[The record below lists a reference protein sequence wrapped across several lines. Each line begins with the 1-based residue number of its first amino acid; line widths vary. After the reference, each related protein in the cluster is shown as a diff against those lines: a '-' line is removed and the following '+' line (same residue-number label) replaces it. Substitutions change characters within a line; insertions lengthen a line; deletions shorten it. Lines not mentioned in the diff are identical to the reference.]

1 MSELFGPAATLSFV
15 ELQAKIESL
24 ENGLATYSSQLSRIQ
39 GEMTGSGW
47 YSSSTDKAEV
57 LEQLAE
63 ILDITPTQ
71 TVSITAT
78 ISISVSHEVPLA
90 ELEDF
95 DAEQLL
101 IDQISIDA
109 YGGDTN
115 VDDWSVDMADWEEQ

>member
-1 MSELFGPAATLSFV
+1 MSELFGPADTLNCT
-15 ELQAKIESL
+15 ELQARIQSL
-24 ENGLATYSSQLSRIQ
+24 ENGLANYSAQLTRIQ
-39 GEMTGSGW
+39 GEMTGSSW
-47 YSSSTDKAEV
+47 YSSDTDKAEV
-57 LEQLAE
+57 LNDLAE
-63 ILDITPTQ
+63 ILGITPTQ

-78 ISISVSHEVPLA
+78 LSISVSHEVPLA

-101 IDQISIDA
+101 IDQISVEA

>member
-1 MSELFGPAATLSFV
+1 
-15 ELQAKIESL
+15 
-24 ENGLATYSSQLSRIQ
+24 
-39 GEMTGSGW
+39 MTGSGW

-78 ISISVSHEVPLA
+78 ISISVTHEVPLA

-95 DAEQLL
+95 DADMLLCDQL
-101 IDQISIDA
+101 SIDA
-109 YGGDTN
+109 YGGDTS
-115 VDDWSVDMADWEEQ
+115 VDDWSVDLADWEEQ

>member
-1 MSELFGPAATLSFV
+1 MSDLNTLTWT
-15 ELQAKIESL
+15 ELQARIESL
-24 ENGLATYSSQLSRIQ
+24 EHALSNYSSQLTRIQ

-47 YSSSTDKAEV
+47 YSSDTDKAEV
-57 LEQLAE
+57 LNDLAE
-63 ILDITPTQ
+63 ILGITPSQ

-78 ISISVSHEVPLA
+78 LTISVSHEVPLG

-101 IDQISIDA
+101 IDQITVEA

-115 VDDWSVDMADWEEQ
+115 VDDWSVDIADWEEQ

>member
-1 MSELFGPAATLSFV
+1 MSEIFGPSSTLSCT
-15 ELQAKIESL
+15 ELQARVESL
-24 ENGLATYSSQLSRIQ
+24 EHALSNYSGQLTRIQ
-39 GEMTGSGW
+39 DEMTGTGW
-47 YSSSTDKAEV
+47 YSSTTDKAEV
-57 LEQLAE
+57 LSDLCE
-63 ILDITPTQ
+63 ILGITPTQ

-78 ISISVSHEVPLA
+78 ISISVSHEVPFE
-90 ELEDF
+90 ELEEF

>member
-1 MSELFGPAATLSFV
+1 MSDLSTLSCA
-15 ELQAKIESL
+15 ELTSRIESL
-24 ENGLATYSSQLSRIQ
+24 ENGLASYSSQLSRIQ

-78 ISISVSHEVPLA
+78 ISISVTHEVPLA

-95 DAEQLL
+95 DADMLLCDQL
-101 IDQISIDA
+101 SIDA
-109 YGGDTN
+109 YGGDTS
-115 VDDWSVDMADWEEQ
+115 VDDWSVDSADWEEQ